1 MLTIFYFVF
10 VVDLAIN
17 NQSTKILI
25 VIILLT
31 TLEKTDENYSLKIK
45 DCRFCVLQNYF
56 RDLTDENLN
65 L

>member
-45 DCRFCVLQNYF
+45 RLWILCVIELF
-56 RDLTDENLN
+56 
-65 L
+65 